1 MGPSF
6 GTNRE
11 ERIQGFQV
19 FKETI
24 KFTSEG
30 GGKGGAGVPSVSCK
44 WMPKRPTPIFL
55 RLKRGL
61 NNVDYVN

>member
-1 MGPSF
+1 MRPSF

-30 GGKGGAGVPSVSCK
+30 GGKGGGRCSKCLLQMDAVEANTNFSK
-44 WMPKRPTPIFL
+44 TEKRS
-55 RLKRGL
+55 K
-61 NNVDYVN
+61 

>member
-30 GGKGGAGVPSVSCK
+30 GGKGRGQVFQVSLANGC
-44 WMPKRPTPIFL
+44 
-55 RLKRGL
+55 
-61 NNVDYVN
+61 

>member
-6 GTNRE
+6 GTSRE

-30 GGKGGAGVPSVSCK
+30 GGKGGGGRCSKCLLQMDVVEANTNFSK
-44 WMPKRPTPIFL
+44 TEKRS
-55 RLKRGL
+55 K
-61 NNVDYVN
+61 